1 LDLGERLWRARR
13 RHHHVDAVVRMQA
26 SACELQFF
34 HDDRLIVTWP
44 FANRE
49 RAVEEASARLAE
61 LQRAGWNVHW

>member
-1 LDLGERLWRARR
+1 
-13 RHHHVDAVVRMQA
+13 MQA